1 MLSAVGS
8 QLTVAELA
16 ERTQSGMRTIR
27 RDLDLLKE
35 VGFPLTEVVGL
46 RGRKHWQLQA
56 EGGVNQ
62 LRITLEE
69 AAALYLG
76 RQFLQ
81 PLAGTYFFQGS
92 ESVFRKIKATLG
104 ASAIAYLQ
112 KLASNFYYKINGMAD
127 YTTKG
132 EIIDDLLR
140 AMEDRRLTVVS
151 YQSLRSTEPYTHYD
165 LHPYAFTWHKNA
177 LYLIARSLDHQAIRT
192 FKVDRI
198 LEVETQQLQFQ
209 RPGDFDIQNYHEGAF
224 GIFHSDAPLQQV
236 KVRFS
241 HRVAR
246 IVSEKQFHA
255 SQNLK
260 VQKGGYVEASYQLNT
275 LEEFESFVLSFGP
288 LAEVIEPLELRA
300 RIANSLRTAA
310 ELYSPHPSLL
320 QQKQNRPDVRNRF

>member
-1 MLSAVGS
+1 MLSAAGS

-16 ERTQSGMRTIR
+16 ERTQSGLRTIR

-46 RGRKHWQLQA
+46 RGRKHWQLQS
-56 EGGVNQ
+56 ESGVSQ

-127 YTTKG
+127 YTKKAD
-132 EIIDDLLR
+132 IIDDLLR
-140 AMEDRRLTVVS
+140 AMEDRRLTVIC

-165 LHPYAFTWHKNA
+165 LHPYAFIWHKNA
-177 LYLIARSLDHQAIRT
+177 LYLIARSLGHRAIRT

-209 RPGDFDIQNYHEGAF
+209 RPEDFDSQKFHEGAF
-224 GIFHSDAPLQQV
+224 GIFHSDAPTQQV

-241 HRVAR
+241 PRVAR
-246 IVSEKQFHA
+246 IVGERLIHP
-255 SQNLK
+255 SQELK
-260 VQKGGYVEASYQLNT
+260 VQNGGYVEASYQLNSF
-275 LEEFESFVLSFGP
+275 EEFESFVLSFGQH
-288 LAEVIEPLELRA
+288 AEVLEPVELREHIASTLRAAVGIYQSPTGSVREKQAVA
-300 RIANSLRTAA
+300 R
-310 ELYSPHPSLL
+310 
-320 QQKQNRPDVRNRF
+320 RPK